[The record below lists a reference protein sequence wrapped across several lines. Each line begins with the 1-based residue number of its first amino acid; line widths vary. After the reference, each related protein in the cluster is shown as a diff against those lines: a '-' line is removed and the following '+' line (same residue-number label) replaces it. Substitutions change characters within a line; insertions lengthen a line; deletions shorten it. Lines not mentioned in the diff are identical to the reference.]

1 MRTRVRYLAR
11 GLNNPEKYLGGT
23 VAARL
28 KPCPF
33 SQPGEPVGNGR
44 PRDPSPV
51 SHLTDTLSPR
61 RGERNL
67 YVIRGFRGFH
77 PRL

>member
-33 SQPGEPVGNGR
+33 SPPGETG
-44 PRDPSPV
+44 
-51 SHLTDTLSPR
+51 
-61 RGERNL
+61 GERAAARPL
-67 YVIRGFRGFH
+67 TRQSFD
-77 PRL
+77 